1 MVQTLKNLKTEVHI
15 LLQYVQ
21 KDGGNCTGE
30 QTFTVVAT
38 AAALNAVSAKT
49 QYTTPYTGD
58 EIKPSKSDLGDLVI
72 QYYNA
77 TGVILRQKILEQTDT
92 KSQDIQTT

>member
-1 MVQTLKNLKTEVHI
+1 MLMVQTLNSLKNGSTYTVT
-15 LLQYVQ
+15 VRA

-49 QYTTPYTGD
+49 QYTIDYTAMRSTFQ
-58 EIKPSKSDLGDLVI
+58 ERI
-72 QYYNA
+72 
-77 TGVILRQKILEQTDT
+77 
-92 KSQDIQTT
+92 